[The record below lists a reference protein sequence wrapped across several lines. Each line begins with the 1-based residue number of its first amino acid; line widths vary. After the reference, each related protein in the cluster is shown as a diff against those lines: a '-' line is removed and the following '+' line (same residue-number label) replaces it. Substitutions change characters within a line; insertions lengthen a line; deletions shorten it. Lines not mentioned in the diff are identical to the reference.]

1 MVLATT
7 KVERFMEF
15 GIKHAKTLQT
25 LGHFFLNENPVGI
38 EGLCIEDHV

>member
-1 MVLATT
+1 MLIHGPGHIT

-25 LGHFFLNENPVGI
+25 LGHFFLSENPVGI
-38 EGLCIEDHV
+38 DGY